1 LKNFQNQHCGSF
13 QYEIAKKITRKI
25 NVLSKKVSFLKN
37 AVRES
42 RAICTYEV
50 RHSLDLSLLK
60 KMAGILQNIGQPY
73 Q

>member
-1 LKNFQNQHCGSF
+1 
-13 QYEIAKKITRKI
+13 
-25 NVLSKKVSFLKN
+25 LSKKVSFLKN